1 MRVTWPW
8 VVLLLLLAACLAHG
22 LWIVRDLGP
31 YTAVHDTYRDVG
43 YVQGFL
49 DGDLAGDPS
58 MEGAKRY
65 YPPLLHALAAC
76 LALITHTP
84 PLELLVRAA
93 PWANLL
99 VPATFFLM
107 VRRLINAPAAAIAT
121 TLFVCFD
128 GLLLPPWMAATYTP
142 WTSVPA
148 LTQALFFSSVWLISA
163 RIQHGRFI
171 DAVSIGSATG
181 IVFLAHTVPALILAA
196 IIAAAALATQRAK
209 LRTAAWV
216 AVAGGVASLW
226 ALPFIVPLVISY
238 HLKIVHANGA
248 FMDDLFDPSRIP
260 KRVIAAILPGLFA
273 LIGLGWSFWR
283 SKQTGVGLSRAT
295 LAILAV
301 WIILPV
307 LFLARYFGCG
317 GGGTSTVCTAF
328 VVPVHHWMFYLQS
341 ALACVFGYAVMSAWE
356 AAGMVGRR
364 ASGAAAV
371 AGVAFVLACALL
383 ILRPIDQ
390 QMRDRALDMRNR
402 IDVPLY
408 QWLLTHTPPS
418 ALFVADVSTDGVHD
432 TASTAVLAAGRKSVA
447 LPFTFSN
454 PYVNWETRR
463 DRSEGYLAAA
473 LSGKD
478 AASLC
483 RLLAEAGPGNRVY
496 IALGLGTDAPPG
508 QLQPVFR
515 SNQNSVYSVAPSVCR

>member
-1 MRVTWPW
+1 
-8 VVLLLLLAACLAHG
+8 
-22 LWIVRDLGP
+22 
-31 YTAVHDTYRDVG
+31 
-43 YVQGFL
+43 
-49 DGDLAGDPS
+49 
-58 MEGAKRY
+58 
-65 YPPLLHALAAC
+65 
-76 LALITHTP
+76 
-84 PLELLVRAA
+84 
-93 PWANLL
+93 
-99 VPATFFLM
+99 
-107 VRRLINAPAAAIAT
+107 
-121 TLFVCFD
+121 
-128 GLLLPPWMAATYTP
+128 
-142 WTSVPA
+142 
-148 LTQALFFSSVWLISA
+148 
-163 RIQHGRFI
+163 
-171 DAVSIGSATG
+171 
-181 IVFLAHTVPALILAA
+181 
-196 IIAAAALATQRAK
+196 
-209 LRTAAWV
+209 
-216 AVAGGVASLW
+216 VASLW

-283 SKQTGVGLSRAT
+283 SKQTGVGSSRAT

-307 LFLARYFGCG
+307 LFMARYFGCG

-383 ILRPIDQ
+383 IFRPIDQ

-483 RLLAEAGPGNRVY
+483 RLLAEAGPGNGVY
-496 IALGLGTDAPPG
+496 IALALGTDAPPG